1 MKRACTPVDGI
12 LLLDKPAGITSN
24 RALQEVKRAWGACKA
39 GHTGSLDPLATG
51 LLPLCFG
58 EATKVSGFML
68 TADKS
73 YWAQIRLGV
82 VTTTYDAA
90 GEIVQTRPVA
100 ITRAQLQ
107 AAIAALV
114 GDLEQV
120 PPMFSALK
128 QQGQPL
134 YKRARA
140 GITVERM
147 PRRIRIYRAELL
159 NFSDDIVEVS
169 LHCSKGTYVRSWA
182 YDLGESLG
190 CGAHITALRRTGLGR
205 FNVERAIPLSSATS
219 RRPLEIL
226 LSLDEALGD
235 LPSLALPA
243 AAARKVQQGQAVYV
257 GPTAAAANAIRLYD
271 ESRVFLGIG
280 QADDG
285 WIRAKRLCAVDAA
298 GGKSVE
304 AVGSGG

>member
-1 MKRACTPVDGI
+1 MKRACTLVDGI

-58 EATKVSGFML
+58 EATKISGFML

-82 VTTTYDAA
+82 VTTTYDAE
-90 GEIVQTRPVA
+90 GDVVRTRPVT
-100 ITRAQLQ
+100 ITHTQLQ

-120 PPMFSALK
+120 PPMYSALK
-128 QQGQPL
+128 QHGQPL

-159 NFSDDIVEVS
+159 AVRGDIVEVM
-169 LHCSKGTYVRSWA
+169 LHCSKGTYIRSWA

-205 FNVERAIPLSSATS
+205 FGIERAISLAEATL
-219 RRPLEIL
+219 RPPTEIL
-226 LSLDEALGD
+226 LGVDEALSD

-243 AAARKVQQGQAVYV
+243 AAARKLQQGQAVYV
-257 GPTAAAANAIRLYD
+257 GSDATAAYAIRLYD

-280 QADDG
+280 QADGG
-285 WIRAKRLCAVDAA
+285 WIRPKRLCAVDAA
-298 GGKSVE
+298 GKSVE